1 MQCVSWTKS
10 TVDHYTVPLFMQ
22 LQRSPHRSLSPTLL
36 LSPNL
41 SLSLSLSLP
50 PTLTLCGGNTPDS
63 LLARSPDHSSTF
75 SQPRYTHSHYTP
87 TTHNTHT
94 HTHTHTYSHKHS
106 THLLTVT
113 IHVSLA
119 VAKLQAPTKFFAANE
134 SLLLSPLVLTDTPF
148 CWNTLFLL
156 WLHLFPGFRLGLLF
170 SRPFTFFHGFPCF
183 DLISVCS
190 KAQSLFNFPCV
201 HLRSGTQRG
210 ILFEEFL

>member
-1 MQCVSWTKS
+1 MYLGQNQLWTTTPFHS
-10 TVDHYTVPLFMQ
+10 LCNSSAVPIA
-22 LQRSPHRSLSPTLL
+22 PSLP
-36 LSPNL
+36 LSC
-41 SLSLSLSLP
+41 SLPISLSLSLP
-50 PTLTLCGGNTPDS
+50 PHTHPLWRQHSRFITCEISRPFEHFLTAPIHTLSLHPHNTQ
-63 LLARSPDHSSTF
+63 H
-75 SQPRYTHSHYTP
+75 
-87 TTHNTHT
+87 THT